1 MLKPGILCNMMD
13 VLLRTSQSRTRKAS
27 GTGQWCNTQV
37 SSHVAAFLSFKAF
50 PKDIQVGKMVL
61 QEKNVFAEVLRSQG
75 QSIELDH

>member
-13 VLLRTSQSRTRKAS
+13 VLLRTSQSWTQKAS
-27 GTGQWCNTQV
+27 GTGQWCNTQL
-37 SSHVAAFLSFKAF
+37 SSDVAALGFKAF

-75 QSIELDH
+75 QSTELDH